1 MAKDFTKIKCVYI
14 NNDSYWI
21 HEYILKQMSIFS
33 LLFDESFDQK
43 DVNIN
48 IDNYDKVII
57 NEIIAMLYDPYIDKL
72 GYSPNSI
79 NQLQIMIY
87 LGLDEKIVNRYVE
100 KISKNDNIL
109 DRMIESQY
117 HECFNM
123 IMKFYNK
130 DIIHSDV
137 IKYATL
143 ITKTTFPIS
152 FQIRFLQ
159 KLISLSFTNEYNT
172 RSSYNWR
179 MKVYVCGYNGMC
191 EGLASYD
198 PKMVYDHYN
207 IQCESVIVHINNHI
221 FTSLV
226 VNDKE
231 VANFTKNN
239 DVHISISNHIAKV
252 LLGVETI

>member
-43 DVNIN
+43 DVNIS

-109 DRMIESQY
+109 GRMIESQY
-117 HECFNM
+117 H
-123 IMKFYNK
+123 
-130 DIIHSDV
+130 
-137 IKYATL
+137 
-143 ITKTTFPIS
+143 
-152 FQIRFLQ
+152 
-159 KLISLSFTNEYNT
+159 
-172 RSSYNWR
+172 
-179 MKVYVCGYNGMC
+179 
-191 EGLASYD
+191 
-198 PKMVYDHYN
+198 
-207 IQCESVIVHINNHI
+207 
-221 FTSLV
+221 
-226 VNDKE
+226 
-231 VANFTKNN
+231 
-239 DVHISISNHIAKV
+239 
-252 LLGVETI
+252 